1 VSFWAFFGI
10 FWVSLGL
17 SGVGLSEAGLFARFW
32 RHFSPKKISFW
43 RKKSAK
49 MARPKMAE
57 KIRVISDLLTN
68 HDFWLSPF
76 RHFFCRNF
84 YTLFNFC
91 LNFQFLSKFSI
102 FFPPRLS
109 SKIEEKGAK
118 KDQKGRK
125 MPKTDQNRPKKP
137 KKDPRKA
144 QATPTI
150 LTTLANL
157 PILAVLAAPATRP
170 IPANLKIVAIP
181 ALATAWQ

>member
-1 VSFWAFFGI
+1 LAVPIPPLFLAEFLHTFQ
-10 FWVSLGL
+10 FL
-17 SGVGLSEAGLFARFW
+17 SQ
-32 RHFSPKKISFW
+32 
-43 RKKSAK
+43 
-49 MARPKMAE
+49 
-57 KIRVISDLLTN
+57 
-68 HDFWLSPF
+68 
-76 RHFFCRNF
+76 
-84 YTLFNFC
+84 
-91 LNFQFLSKFSI
+91 NFQFLSKFSI
-102 FFPPRLS
+102 FFPLRLS